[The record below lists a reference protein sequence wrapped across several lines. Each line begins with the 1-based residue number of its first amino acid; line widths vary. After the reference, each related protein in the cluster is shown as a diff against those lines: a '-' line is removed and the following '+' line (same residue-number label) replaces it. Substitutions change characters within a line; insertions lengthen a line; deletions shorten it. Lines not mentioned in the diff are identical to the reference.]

1 MKRLAPLILTL
12 LLLAGDGLFK
22 CWYSSWCE
30 HPESSRLYLT
40 GGHRRRGR
48 GNGWTIT
55 RFIFDENDRVCK
67 IEFRASVD

>member
-22 CWYSSWCE
+22 CWYSSWCV

-40 GGHRRRGR
+40 GGSVTGEEAEATAGR
-48 GNGWTIT
+48 
-55 RFIFDENDRVCK
+55 
-67 IEFRASVD
+67 